1 MLQFLSSTI
10 SDKLQL
16 LKFGSYERFFY
27 CVACRSDYKKYMVQ
41 EQKLLKRDIWRKD
54 TSLPHRYNQQIIS
67 NMVRAVSAAITS
79 VFVGI
84 YSN

>member
-1 MLQFLSSTI
+1 M
-10 SDKLQL
+10 SDFSIVLPADL
-16 LKFGSYERFFY
+16 IT
-27 CVACRSDYKKYMVQ
+27 KKYMVQ
-41 EQKLLKRDIWRKD
+41 EQRLLKRDIWRKD

-67 NMVRAVSAAITS
+67 IMVNAVSAAISS

>member
-1 MLQFLSSTI
+1 M
-10 SDKLQL
+10 SDFSIVLPADL
-16 LKFGSYERFFY
+16 IT
-27 CVACRSDYKKYMVQ
+27 KKYIVQ

-67 NMVRAVSAAITS
+67 IMLRAVSAAITS
-79 VFVGI
+79 VCVRI